1 LKRKSISLVYGFDAF
16 DEDGEWAILNDRT
29 VGPFR
34 RIWNDHPVL
43 LTVSA
48 AFLVRLFVVMFVF
61 RDQTDPAS
69 NHAQFGWEMGW
80 VARSIVQGH
89 GFSSPFFP
97 ATGPTGLVPPIFPYL
112 IAGIFHVFGLY
123 TTKAAFAVLSINSLL
138 SALTCIPIYF
148 STRYALG
155 ERVATLASWGWVF
168 YPYAIYFSAARVWDY
183 ALTGLLF
190 TTCFCVAQRLH
201 DQNRLI
207 AWSGFGLLYG
217 VAMLANPSVLPMFPV
232 FLLLAVIQRRRA
244 GGRWLLHGFVA
255 ALGALAIL
263 TPWTIHNYRTLHVVR
278 PVRDN
283 FWMECWA
290 GNNGD
295 TFESNAKWAH
305 PASSEV
311 EMKRFLS
318 VGEIPYLAE
327 KQALA
332 TNFIRQH
339 PRFFVAVS
347 LRRVFCY
354 WTGFWSFAPA
364 YLQQEPLQN
373 ADIFFCTSMTV
384 LMLIGAFSFWR
395 RDRSTAL
402 PYLVLIALF
411 PLTYYVTHASP
422 DYRQPI
428 EPEIIVLA
436 VMGTQFVRRRLSSD
450 AIPNQDV
457 EDEVNRLSEAT
468 TV

>member
-1 LKRKSISLVYGFDAF
+1 MVYGSDAF
-16 DEDGEWAILNDRT
+16 DEDGEWAILNHRS

-69 NHAQFGWEMGW
+69 HHAQFGWEMGW

-112 IAGIFHVFGLY
+112 IAGIFYIFGLY
-123 TTKAAFAVLSINSLL
+123 TIKAAFAILLINSLL

-155 ERVATLASWGWVF
+155 HRVATLASWGWVF

-190 TTCFCVAQRLH
+190 TACFCIAQRLH
-201 DQNRLI
+201 DQARPI
-207 AWSGFGLLYG
+207 AWLGFGVLYG

-244 GGRWLLHGFVA
+244 CGRWLLHALFAV
-255 ALGALAIL
+255 LGALAVL

-311 EMKRFLS
+311 EMKRFVS

-332 TNFIRQH
+332 INFIRQH

-347 LRRVFCY
+347 LRRLFCY

-395 RDRSTAL
+395 RDRSIAL

-411 PLTYYVTHASP
+411 PVTYYVTHASP

-436 VMGTQFVRRRLSSD
+436 VIGVQSLRRRLSSG
-450 AIPNQDV
+450 AISNQDV
-457 EDEVNRLSEAT
+457 EDEVNRLSEVT